1 MSIRIGSS
9 CAITKSMAIG
19 KVIETRRYLNVEVD
33 WVGVSKQ
40 AIQTKQYL
48 IVTICIN
55 HNNSQ
60 YTYPNDDQWR
70 TAVDDTCRKLKS
82 WGGNRNNCRISLINE
97 PMKYITREQYAHFIN
112 LAYPIINSHGFLC
125 GAGNEEFLTA
135 QAKGDMYPHI
145 LYNCM
150 FDILDI
156 HIQGSCNTPAKTKYW
171 TNVAIQWATQY
182 GRQIDCTEAFY
193 ANIATASGWTLLQS
207 QLHHAERIGCP
218 NFCNVFNNLVRS
230 AFPTLD
236 TTRWDKL
243 CFKIDGILR
252 SNYWAT
258 YKILMDTKGPMPN
271 IISIEE
277 DDDMKLV
284 NLKPGLSGGQVKW
297 LQEIL
302 MIEYG
307 YPNDYEDPFDGKY
320 GNVTRDQVKL
330 YQAANNLTQDGVV
343 GIDTTLDMLFDVDE
357 KPATDR
363 VKSTDYWDKRLKIM
377 VAFWAVK

>member
-1 MSIRIGSS
+1 MIRIGSS

-19 KVIETRRYLNVEVD
+19 KVVETRRYLNVEVD
-33 WVGVSKQ
+33 WIGVSKQ
-40 AIQTKQYL
+40 AIQNKQYL

-60 YTYPNDDQWR
+60 YTYPSDSQWR

-97 PMKYITREQYAHFIN
+97 PMKYITKEQYAHFIN

-150 FDILDI
+150 FNTLDI
-156 HIQGSCNTPAKTKYW
+156 HIQGSCDTPAKTKYW

-193 ANIATASGWTLLQS
+193 ANIATASGWTLLKS
-207 QLHHAERIGCP
+207 QLYHAERIRCP

-258 YKILMDTKGPMPN
+258 YKILMDAKGPIPN
-271 IISIEE
+271 IKEDEIVEE
-277 DDDMKLV
+277 DDMKLEV
-284 NLKPGLSGGQVKW
+284 LKIGSRGNQVKF

-302 MIEYG
+302 EVEY
-307 YPNDYEDPFDGKY
+307 DYENAGGYDGVF
-320 GNVTRDQVKL
+320 GTITDTQVKE
-330 YQAANNLTQDGVV
+330 YQTDMGITVDGRV
-343 GIDTTLDMLFDVDE
+343 GKITMFELIE
-357 KPATDR
+357 KAGEHFN
-363 VKSTDYWDKRLKIM
+363 SDYWMTKLEIWMGFD
-377 VAFWAVK
+377 